1 MKQNENKATYTA
13 PSIEIIEM
21 ENEGTVM
28 SASNNM
34 PGYGNGGPV
43 GTPTTSR
50 SGRSSYNAAGSSDL
64 EDMINDIL
72 TVEN

>member
-1 MKQNENKATYTA
+1 MKQTMKEAYVA
-13 PSIEIIEM
+13 PTIEVIKM

-28 SASNNM
+28 SASGSLGN
-34 PGYGNGGPV
+34 GGIGNGGPI
-43 GTPTTSR
+43 GTPTSTK
-50 SGRSSYNAAGSSDL
+50 SYRGASSSDL

>member
-1 MKQNENKATYTA
+1 MKQTIKDAYVA

-21 ENEGTVM
+21 ENEGVIA
-28 SASNNM
+28 SSNNTIN
-34 PGYGNGGPV
+34 GIGNGGGV
-43 GTPTTSR
+43 GTPTRSSR
-50 SGRSSYNAAGSSDL
+50 SYGASSSDL

>member
-21 ENEGTVM
+21 ENEGVIA
-28 SASNNM
+28 ASNEM
-34 PGYGNGGPV
+34 PSFGNGGDDIFHPS
-43 GTPTTSR
+43 PSRSR
-50 SGRSSYNAAGSSDL
+50 SGYNSAASSDL

>member
-1 MKQNENKATYTA
+1 MKEQVKQAYVS
-13 PSIEIIEM
+13 PQIEVIKM

-28 SASNNM
+28 SASGNL
-34 PGYGNGGPV
+34 GDGIGNGGNI
-43 GTPTTSR
+43 GTPAAR
-50 SGRSSYNAAGSSDL
+50 RGYNAAGSSDL

>member
-1 MKQNENKATYTA
+1 MKENENKATYVA

-21 ENEGTVM
+21 ENEGVIA
-28 SASNNM
+28 ASNTI
-34 PGYGNGGPV
+34 PGFGNGDNV
-43 GTPTTSR
+43 GTPTSR
-50 SGRSSYNAAGSSDL
+50 SGRSGYNAAGSSDL

>member
-1 MKQNENKATYTA
+1 MKQTNKDAYVA

-21 ENEGTVM
+21 ENEGVIA
-28 SASNNM
+28 ASGNNTISGM
-34 PGYGNGGPV
+34 GNGGNV
-43 GTPTTSR
+43 GTPTRSSR
-50 SGRSSYNAAGSSDL
+50 SYGASSSDL